1 MQVHSDFVLRKVY
14 GKSLLMP
21 VRYNNVS
28 NDPIFLNS
36 VASLI
41 WELAAMG
48 NSKGQIVDEIRKIYQ
63 LASDSMEVIAVK
75 NFIQELIDMKLIIE

>member
-75 NFIQELIDMKLIIE
+75 NFIQELIDMKLILE

>member
-21 VRYNNVS
+21 VRYNDVS

-48 NSKGQIVDEIRKIYQ
+48 NSNGQIVDEIRKIYQ
-63 LASDSMEVIAVK
+63 LVPDSMEDIAVK